1 MLKFIKHH
9 MEGIDGIE
17 IFPII
22 SFLIFFS
29 VFVLMLIY
37 VIKADK
43 NRMNILSH
51 LPLDNNQ
58 DNDYEKAK

>member
-9 MEGIDGIE
+9 MEGITGIE
-17 IFPII
+17 IFPMI

-29 VFVLMLIY
+29 FFVLMLIY
-37 VIKADK
+37 VVKADK
-43 NRMNILSH
+43 KRLKVLSH

-58 DNDYEKAK
+58 DQNYEKAK

>member
-9 MEGIDGIE
+9 MEGISGIE
-17 IFPII
+17 IFPMI

-29 VFVLMLIY
+29 FFVLMLIY

-43 NRMNILSH
+43 KRLNVLSN
-51 LPLDNNQ
+51 LPLENNQ
-58 DNDYEKAK
+58 DQDYEKAK